1 MESSLT
7 HDLIGDLGY
16 LTLGS
21 RLRRI
26 GERLQATTQAYL
38 ARNGVEI
45 QVAQLSVLYALGEQ
59 EPAAIGDLAQTLGLS
74 QPGVTRMVERL
85 EAGGWIETEK
95 RDADRRQRFVRL
107 TAKGEALV
115 KQAHALHWPVIESSV
130 AALADQLSGRLID
143 QLGGLEAAIIDGAL
157 DQEFD
162 QRTREAG
169 DGAA

>member
-1 MESSLT
+1 MTL
-7 HDLIGDLGY
+7 DLIGDLGY

-45 QVAQLSVLYALGEQ
+45 QVAHLSVLYALGEQ
-59 EPAAIGDLAQTLGLS
+59 EPSAIGDLAQTLGLS

-95 RDADRRQRFVRL
+95 RAADRRQRFVRL
-107 TAKGEALV
+107 SEQGRAWV
-115 KQAHALHWPVIESSV
+115 KQARALHWPVIEASV
-130 AALADQLSGRLID
+130 AALADQLSGSLID
-143 QLGGLEAAIIDGAL
+143 QLSGFEAAIVDGVL
-157 DQEFD
+157 DEELD
-162 QRTREAG
+162 RRTREVRNAR
-169 DGAA
+169 A